1 MVKPINPELG
11 ARNSPEY
18 SKNYRTKNLYKARE
32 YNKLYQREYFKNN
45 REKYLYWQV
54 KGRATRGGLPFDLE
68 PEDLVIPE
76 VCPVLGIP
84 LFRNTGG
91 NKPTGNSPSVDR
103 IIPELGYTKG
113 NIQIISH
120 RANVMKNDAK
130 PEELRKFAEW
140 VLSTFQPS

>member
-18 SKNYRTKNLYKARE
+18 SKKYRAKNLEKSKEYFRE
-32 YNKLYQREYFKNN
+32 YSRKHFKENPDL
-45 REKYLYWQV
+45 YLYWSV
-54 KGRATRGGLPFDLE
+54 KGRANRAGLPFDLE
-68 PEDLVIPE
+68 KSDIVIPE
-76 VCPVLGIP
+76 TCPVLGIP

-103 IIPELGYTKG
+103 IIPELGYVKG

>member
-11 ARNSPEY
+11 PRDGPHY
-18 SKNYRTKNLYKARE
+18 SKNYRDKNIDKARE

-54 KGRATRGGLPFDLE
+54 KGRAGRGGLPFDLT
-68 PEDLVIPE
+68 PEDLKIPSN
-76 VCPVLGIP
+76 CPVLGIP
-84 LFRNTGG
+84 LFRNVGG
-91 NKPTGNSPSVDR
+91 KRPTANSPSVDR

-120 RANVMKNDAK
+120 RANVMKNDAS

-140 VLSTFQPS
+140 VLKTFPPS